1 MAIIAKITTQKK
13 NTERFNI
20 YLDYGNGKGEEYAFS
35 VDQDIL
41 ISFQLKKG
49 MELDDLDITEIQFE
63 DEVKKA
69 FNLAL
74 NFLSYRMRSRKE
86 VIDYLKKK
94 EVDDPIIPD
103 VMHKLAEYKYVND
116 TEFAKAYVQ
125 TQINTT
131 SKGPEVI
138 KQELFEKGIDPDIV
152 TKSLELF
159 SKDEQIEKSIKLIIK
174 TIPKNNKASER
185 QTKQKLEQTL
195 QRKGYPWDV
204 IQIAMEE
211 AETEKDTD
219 EEWEALKHQGLKAH
233 RKYEKLD
240 GWEYEQKMKAALFR
254 KGFDLDMIDKFIEHM
269 KDGEN

>member
-13 NTERFNI
+13 NTDRFNI
-20 YLDYGNGKGEEYAFS
+20 FLDYGNGKGEEYAFS

-69 FNLAL
+69 FNMAL
-74 NFLSYRMRSRKE
+74 NFLSYRMRSKKE

-94 EVDDPIIPD
+94 EIDDPIIPD
-103 VMHKLAEYKYVND
+103 VIHKLAEYKYVND
-116 TEFAKAYVQ
+116 KEFAKAYVQ

-131 SKGPEVI
+131 TKGPEVI
-138 KQELFEKGIDPDIV
+138 KQELFEKGIDQAILMQ
-152 TKSLELF
+152 SLALF
-159 SKDEQIEKSIKLIIK
+159 TMDEQIAKAIKLIAK
-174 TIPKNNKASER
+174 TMPKNNKVSER

-195 QRKGYPWDV
+195 VRKGYTWDV

-211 AETEKDTD
+211 APTEKDTN
-219 EEWEALKHQGLKAH
+219 EEWEALRHHGMKAH
-233 RKYEKLD
+233 CKYEKLD
-240 GWEYEQKMKAALFR
+240 GWEYEQKMKQALFR
-254 KGFDLDMIDKFIEHM
+254 KGFDISLIDKLIEHIR
-269 KDGEN
+269 DGEN

>member
-20 YLDYGNGKGEEYAFS
+20 FLDHGKGEEYAFS

-49 MELDDLDITEIQFE
+49 MELDELDISEIQFE

-74 NFLSYRMRSRKE
+74 NFLSYRMRSTKE

-94 EVDDPIIPD
+94 EVDEPIIPD
-103 VMHKLAEYKYVND
+103 VIHKLAEYKYIND
-116 TEFAKAYVQ
+116 EEFARAYVQ

-131 SKGPEVI
+131 TKGPEVI
-138 KQELFEKGIDPDIV
+138 KQELFEKGIEQDILL
-152 TKSLELF
+152 KSLALF
-159 SKDEQIEKSIKLIIK
+159 TMDEQVEKAIKLISK

-185 QTKQKLEQTL
+185 QTKQKIEQTL
-195 QRKGYPWDV
+195 QRKGYSWDV

-211 AETEKDTD
+211 ASIEKDTD
-219 EEWEALKHQGLKAH
+219 EEWGALEHHGMKAH
-233 RKYEKLD
+233 RKYDKLD
-240 GWEYEQKMKAALFR
+240 GWEYEQKMKQALFR
-254 KGFDLDMIDKFIEHM
+254 KGFDLDMIEKFITHI

>member
-13 NTERFNI
+13 NSERFNI
-20 YLDYGNGKGEEYAFS
+20 FLDHGKGEEYAFS

-49 MELDDLDITEIQFE
+49 MELDELDITEIQFE

-69 FNLAL
+69 FNSAL
-74 NFLSYRMRSRKE
+74 NFLSYRMRSTKE

-94 EVDDPIIPD
+94 EVDEPIIPD
-103 VMHKLAEYKYVND
+103 VIHKLSEYKYIND
-116 TEFAKAYVQ
+116 EEFAKAYVQ

-131 SKGPEVI
+131 TKGPEVI
-138 KQELFEKGIDPDIV
+138 KQELFEKGVEQDILL
-152 TKSLELF
+152 KSLALF
-159 SKDEQIEKSIKLIIK
+159 TMDEQVGKAIKLISK

-185 QTKQKLEQTL
+185 QTKQKIEQTL

-211 AETEKDTD
+211 AMVEKDTN
-219 EEWEALKHQGLKAH
+219 EEWGALEHQGMKAH
-233 RKYEKLD
+233 RKYEKLE
-240 GWEYEQKMKAALFR
+240 GWEYEQKMKQALFR
-254 KGFDLDMIDKFIEHM
+254 KGFDLDMIEKFITHI
-269 KDGEN
+269 KDGAN

>member
-20 YLDYGNGKGEEYAFS
+20 FLDYGNGNGEEYAFS

-69 FNLAL
+69 FNSAL
-74 NFLSYRMRSRKE
+74 NFLSYRMRSTKE

-103 VMHKLAEYKYVND
+103 VLHKLADYKYVND
-116 TEFAKAYVQ
+116 EEFAKAYVR

-131 SKGPEVI
+131 TKGPEVI
-138 KQELFEKGIDPDIV
+138 KQELFEKGI
-152 TKSLELF
+152 
-159 SKDEQIEKSIKLIIK
+159 
-174 TIPKNNKASER
+174 
-185 QTKQKLEQTL
+185 
-195 QRKGYPWDV
+195 
-204 IQIAMEE
+204 
-211 AETEKDTD
+211 
-219 EEWEALKHQGLKAH
+219 
-233 RKYEKLD
+233 
-240 GWEYEQKMKAALFR
+240 
-254 KGFDLDMIDKFIEHM
+254 
-269 KDGEN
+269 